1 MNRNRQ
7 QSNGRLGSPPTPIA
21 PPSSGKVLVPRRFAE
36 LNQRSSERSLQINI
50 DSEDD
55 AKSVIQNL
63 PAIKQAYTWAN
74 VTSVE
79 FCIALSIAKKVELM
93 LIGAIPW
100 CRTYIK
106 HIAPQPGNV
115 LFPLPSYRDLSVPA
129 PQEAGPSQ
137 APSPESTTPVPVAS
151 QAHVKPQRPV
161 RADPAKT

>member
-1 MNRNRQ
+1 MNGNGQ
-7 QSNGRLGSPPTPIA
+7 QSNSRLTSPPTPIA
-21 PPSSGKVLVPRRFAE
+21 PPRGGGLFVPQRFAE
-36 LNQRSSERSLQINI
+36 AAQRATERSLQINI

-63 PAIKQAYTWAN
+63 PAIKEAYTAAD

-79 FCIALSIAKKVELM
+79 FCIAVSIAKKVELT

-129 PQEAGPSQ
+129 AQEAGPSQ
-137 APSPESTTPVPVAS
+137 TPQPESTTPVPVAS

-161 RADPAKT
+161 RADSAKT